1 MPKSNTSTT
10 ASFTTSTNAIGLGAA
25 AGLTKRTALQG
36 VRETIMALQPNKRF
50 VKVKE
55 WIEQE
60 VSLCWPGAA
69 SLTGA
74 SIPMACGGTAR

>member
-1 MPKSNTSTT
+1 MPKSNTATA

-25 AGLTKRTALQG
+25 AGLTKGTALEG
-36 VRETIMALQPNKRF
+36 VRETITAPQPNKRF
-50 VKVKE
+50 AKVKE
-55 WIEQE
+55 WSERE

-74 SIPMACGGTAR
+74 STPMACGGTAR